1 MGEAHLFKRKSLLVV
16 LLAAIAFLGV
26 LFFSQMN
33 RIIYQDLLDHA
44 GLSTDTRVLAT
55 KKHAGI
61 TTINQKLAQHPKL
74 TNYQIQ
80 YRQPHSKKIF
90 VYGAGDFKTLPLVSG
105 RFFSDSDFDSPVP
118 VAIVGQN
125 IAKKLYTPTSQSYL
139 KYGKRYLSVI
149 GVVGAKKA
157 SQLDNMVFISTS
169 PQQSLLTKPLNQLQI
184 HIDGKPKLRHLPV
197 FKHIFA
203 INQADFLFP
212 QSTPFVGLAWLKEYW
227 WFGGALLLISGL
239 FLVTVEFWLVLAKR
253 MLHQAHFYTDDAS
266 GFYWRELRHFAFFA
280 VLGIAIGGLLGAW
293 RLYILQYDLL
303 AILLTFNALLCIIY
317 YGFRLRH
324 TLKTIRAKT

>member
-1 MGEAHLFKRKSLLVV
+1 MGESHLFKRKSLLVI

-33 RIIYQDLLDHA
+33 RVIYQDLLDHA
-44 GLSTDTRVLAT
+44 GLSTDTRVLTT
-55 KKHAGI
+55 KKQAHV
-61 TTINQKLAQHPKL
+61 TTINQKLAKHTKL
-74 TNYQIQ
+74 TDYQIQ
-80 YRQPHSKKIF
+80 YWQPHSKTIF

-125 IAKKLYTPTSQSYL
+125 VAKKLYTPTSQSYL

-169 PQQSLLTKPLNQLQI
+169 PQQSLLSKPLNQLQI
-184 HIDGKPKLRHLPV
+184 HLDGKPKLKHLAT
-197 FKHIFA
+197 FKRIFA
-203 INQADFLFP
+203 TRQANFLFP
-212 QSTPFVGLAWLKEYW
+212 QSTPFVGLAWLQEYW
-227 WFGGALLLISGL
+227 WFGAALLLISAL

-253 MLHQAHFYTDDAS
+253 MLRQAHFYTDDTS

-280 VLGIAIGGLLGAW
+280 ILGITVGGLLGAW

-303 AILLTFNALLCIIY
+303 TLLLAFNALLCIVY

-324 TLKTIRAKT
+324 TLRALRSKA